1 MSDRLTVSRDIE
13 SPPGGWKLTVEQ
25 TGVTIAAPFF
35 RILHQRVAAHM
46 RANSLPMPEDFDE
59 WCADAACRETGC
71 GRPFC
76 GGAPEK
82 EVSGM
87 PSLNYALVAR
97 FLKTMIGVIRDRKF
111 VSNELA
117 ESRRAIC
124 MNCPL
129 RRETIGGCM
138 FGCKALLRKA
148 ARALANDH
156 ADPKLGFC
164 GACGCWLK
172 LKTLVPNPTLD
183 RAEAERP
190 PYHESCW
197 RNTLD
202 SPIDSSIETP

>member
-25 TGVTIAAPFF
+25 TGVRITAPFY

-46 RANSLPMPEDFDE
+46 RANSLPIPDDFDE

-76 GGAPEK
+76 NGAPEK

-87 PSLNYALVAR
+87 PSLTYALAAR
-97 FLKTMIGVIRDRKF
+97 FLNTMVGVIRDRKF
-111 VSNELA
+111 VDRA
-117 ESRRAIC
+117 EAERRAEIC
-124 MNCPL
+124 LNCPL
-129 RRETIGGCM
+129 HRPVIGGCVD
-138 FGCKALLRKA
+138 CKKLLRVVGRVMKA
-148 ARALANDH
+148 YPLDSR
-156 ADPKLGFC
+156 LGWC
-164 GACGCWLK
+164 GACGCKLSLK
-172 LKTLVPNPTLD
+172 CWIPNDTLD

-197 RNTLD
+197 RNRLD